1 MRGIEPRTPFLPRK
15 CSTTE
20 LHRQACLRKQE
31 WARLTWWAGWESNPQ
46 GQHGQRFYRPSPLP
60 TGLPALQ
67 EPTKGFGPQLYSSL
81 LSKSQRRDLNPQ
93 LYPPLLPKS
102 RERDSNPRP
111 TVYKTVALPLSY
123 LGKSGGL
130 CSTSQNRCP
139 ACRQAGLPLSYAGI
153 SFSCNS
159 NNKSFIMLSFFF
171 NL

>member
-31 WARLTWWAGWESNPQ
+31 WAGWESNPQ

-67 EPTKGFGPQLYSSL
+67 EPAKGFGPRLYFSPL
-81 LSKSQRRDLNPQ
+81 PRSQRRDLNPQ
-93 LYPPLLPKS
+93 
-102 RERDSNPRP
+102 P
-111 TVYKTVALPLSY
+111 TVYKTVA
-123 LGKSGGL
+123 
-130 CSTSQNRCP
+130 
-139 ACRQAGLPLSYAGI
+139 LPLSYAGI

-159 NNKSFIMLSFFF
+159 DNKSFIMLSSFF